1 MVGEVAVDERQI
13 IERRV
18 KFGIAELLPDPLRPE
33 GWTVAVNG
41 VAQSYVDL
49 DDPGYLALQYVDWL
63 TRVINTYRPGAEP
76 MTAIHVGGAGCTVP
90 RYLASTRPGSD
101 QIVFELDGE
110 LVELMR
116 EHLELDKVPGLDV
129 RVRDG
134 RLGLM
139 FEPADSADL
148 VVLDVFRGGNVVTEL
163 ATREFLTEMATVLR
177 PDGLY
182 VANIWD
188 GEQLNF
194 TRRVVSTLSDVFP
207 QVAILGEASTLL
219 GKRPGNLI
227 VSASRNELPVAELNA
242 ESASAFFYLTK
253 QQFTHIHGQAEPIT
267 DFDRPP
273 TGLPVKRWGRN
284 SRFN

>member
-1 MVGEVAVDERQI
+1 MDERQV

-18 KFGIAELLPDPLRPE
+18 KFGIAELLPDPLRPD

-49 DDPGYLALQYVDWL
+49 DDPGYLALQCVEWI
-63 TRVINTYRPGAEP
+63 TRVVNTYRPGTEP
-76 MTAIHVGGAGCTVP
+76 LAAIHVGGAGCTVP
-90 RYLASTRPGSD
+90 RYLAATRPRSE

-110 LVELMR
+110 LVELVR
-116 EHLELDKVPGLDV
+116 EHLELDKVPGLEV

-134 RLGLM
+134 RLGIM

-148 VVLDVFRGGNVVTEL
+148 VVLDVFRAGNIATEL

-188 GEQLNF
+188 GAEMTF
-194 TRRVVSTLSDVFP
+194 TRRVIATASDVFP
-207 QVAILGEASTLL
+207 QVGVLGEASVLL

-227 VSASRNELPVAELNA
+227 VTAAREQLPFAELNA
-242 ESASAFFYLTK
+242 ESESTYFYLNK
-253 QQFTHIHGQAEPIT
+253 QQFNHIHGPAEPIT
-267 DFDRPP
+267 DFDPP
-273 TGLPVKRWGRN
+273 PAALPVKRWGRN
-284 SRFN
+284 SRFT